1 MDNKDKNRNMKK
13 GRSRHHENHVIHR
26 HSIIDSQGPDR
37 KMKGTAL
44 HLFER
49 YTALARDAEREGN
62 FQEAENFFQHAEHY
76 RMMNAGFKE
85 GPSRD
90 KKASSKE
97 SIKEDTKKEESTA
110 SMMILP
116 PKKTA
121 PVDDSV

>member
-1 MDNKDKNRNMKK
+1 MDNKEKNKNVKK
-13 GRSRHHENHVIHR
+13 GRSRHHENHATHR

-76 RMMNAGFKE
+76 RMMNAAFKE
-85 GPSRD
+85 GSSRE
-90 KKASSKE
+90 KKAPSKE
-97 SIKEDTKKEESTA
+97 ETKKEESAA

-116 PKKTA
+116 PKKTV
-121 PVDDSV
+121 PVDDKV